1 MVNIKTVGFILS
13 QSFLSGLC
21 CFLLVYFN
29 GSLYV
34 FKWKIQIVMVWL
46 EPFQGVGGK
55 WLYGRNIAL
64 CGIGYWTGW
73 RNDNYCGGCSR
84 ERVLGQVYI
93 LFFGLQCGEM
103 PIYCSHTIRLNLGI
117 ERTYKFPLAQI
128 SKLRE
133 FSKCQFQSVT
143 F

>member
-21 CFLLVYFN
+21 DFLLVYFN
-29 GSLYV
+29 GSVYV
-34 FKWKIQIVMVWL
+34 FKGKIQIVMVWV
-46 EPFQGVGGK
+46 EPCQGVGGK

-64 CGIGYWTGW
+64 CYIGYWTGW
-73 RNDNYCGGCSR
+73 WTDNYCDGCSR

-93 LFFGLQCGEM
+93 LFFGLQCGKV

-117 ERTYKFPLAQI
+117 ERTYA
-128 SKLRE
+128 
-133 FSKCQFQSVT
+133 FSKTNIQITRVQQTSILERQF
-143 F
+143 